1 MKKFVRALLILVMI
15 IMTVTAVGCGGND
28 ETTTVGG
35 NATTVQKLQAVVNI
49 IQRGDSVDVD
59 EFFGG
64 MDETSFEEVEKKIA
78 EVVKGK
84 NPSKITITLKQ
95 SENKNDVD
103 GYPYF
108 YGVYEIKCESESV
121 DVVVLHPNNEEKLF
135 SISIK

>member
-64 MDETSFEEVEKKIA
+64 MDDTSFEEVEKKIA

-121 DVVVLHPNNEEKLF
+121 DVVVLHPENEEKLF

>member
-28 ETTTVGG
+28 ETATVGG

-121 DVVVLHPNNEEKLF
+121 DVVILHPENEEKLF

>member
-35 NATTVQKLQAVVNI
+35 NATTVQKLQGVVNI

-121 DVVVLHPNNEEKLF
+121 DVVVLHPENEEKLF

>member
-121 DVVVLHPNNEEKLF
+121 DVVVLHPENEEKLF

>member
-59 EFFGG
+59 EFFAG

-84 NPSKITITLKQ
+84 NPSNIIITLKQ

>member
-59 EFFGG
+59 EFFEIMG
-64 MDETSFEEVEKKIA
+64 
-78 EVVKGK
+78 
-84 NPSKITITLKQ
+84 
-95 SENKNDVD
+95 ENKRPRNIFTNNLNLVFLDTC
-103 GYPYF
+103 YF
-108 YGVYEIKCESESV
+108 KSGV
-121 DVVVLHPNNEEKLF
+121 H
-135 SISIK
+135 

>member
-78 EVVKGK
+78 DVVKGK

-121 DVVVLHPNNEEKLF
+121 DVVVLHPENEEKLF
-135 SISIK
+135 TISIK

>member
-121 DVVVLHPNNEEKLF
+121 NVVVLHPENEEKLF